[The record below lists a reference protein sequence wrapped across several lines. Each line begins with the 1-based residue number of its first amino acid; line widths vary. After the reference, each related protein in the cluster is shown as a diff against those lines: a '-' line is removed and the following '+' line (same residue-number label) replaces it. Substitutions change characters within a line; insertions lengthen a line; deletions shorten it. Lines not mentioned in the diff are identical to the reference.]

1 MNQLKSTWLVIF
13 VAAFIVSVVLLFLVE
28 PDKLKGFEGTL
39 VAVNVGVAIFAINF
53 SFIGYQLSA
62 YRHLYRGVSVNQTLA
77 SVGVLFLGILPY
89 LVMGFSTRYAPVV
102 ALAVLPTLACSCL
115 ALLALAKRET
125 NGEVVLNR
133 LVSCQRVQVFLDEF
147 TQKAELDE
155 ASLKKIALSKLQDT
169 PMHEWDWH
177 LSPRTEVDDPF
188 DTLAAIAAVAV
199 KNDDLTTFEHCVETG
214 LRRLDQA
221 VSYTK
226 SSSTHHRVRN
236 HVQQAL
242 RRMWITVRECEKS
255 GTFARKFQDLLARYV
270 ITKADASNQCTD
282 ETYFALGLMTSIAL
296 RALEDGARDLVLAP
310 LVVARQI
317 IQKGVDQPLTSNK
330 PIQDAPIEVL
340 MFKHELPQL
349 GNTIKTLGHAAVEEM
364 DTDILY
370 RCFDAFGWLG
380 CSAMKQDNHEVGKA
394 CLRGLSQLARESRA
408 AKLECFY
415 SRCALEPW
423 QHAEERIGWILTW
436 LPKLPTEAHK
446 KWMRS
451 IEEAYSRLHG
461 FEVTVKIEQR
471 DGKPFFGIGVSK
483 TPYTSGYSGWQGNRT
498 VDYSDINFLKD
509 LELY

>member
-1 MNQLKSTWLVIF
+1 MKQLKSTWQIIF
-13 VAAFIVSVVLLFLVE
+13 IVAFIVTIILLCLVDA
-28 PDKLKGFEGTL
+28 DKLKGFEGTL

-62 YRHLYRGVSVNQTLA
+62 YRHLYRGVSTNQTLA
-77 SVGVLFLGILPY
+77 SVGVLFLGVLSY
-89 LVMGFSTRYAPVV
+89 LVMGFSTRYAPVI
-102 ALAVLPTLACSCL
+102 ALAVLPLLACSSL

-125 NGEVVLNR
+125 NGEIVLNR
-133 LVSCQRVQVFLDEF
+133 LVSSERVQAFLDEF
-147 TQKAELDE
+147 TQKAERDE
-155 ASLKKIALSKLQDT
+155 DTLKKIALSKLQDT

-188 DTLAAIAAVAV
+188 DTLATIAAVAV
-199 KNDDLTTFEHCVETG
+199 KNDDLTTFEQCVETG
-214 LRRLDQA
+214 LRRLDQT

-226 SSSTHHRVRN
+226 SSGIHHRVKN

-270 ITKADASNQCTD
+270 ITKADASKQCSD
-282 ETYFALGLMTSIAL
+282 ETDFALSLMTSIAL
-296 RALEDGARDLVLAP
+296 CALEDGARDLVLAP
-310 LVVARQI
+310 LVVTRQI

-330 PIQDAPIEVL
+330 PIQDVPMEVL
-340 MFKHELPQL
+340 MFRHGLPQL
-349 GNTIKTLGHAAVEEM
+349 SNTIKAIGHAAVEGK

-394 CLRGLSQLARESRA
+394 CLRGLCQLGRKSRA

-436 LPKLPTEAHK
+436 LPKLPTEAQEN
-446 KWMRS
+446 WIRS
-451 IEEAYSRLHG
+451 IEEAYSRLYG
-461 FEVTVKIEQR
+461 FEVKIKTEQR
-471 DGKPFFGIGVSK
+471 DGKPFFRINISK
-483 TPYTSGYSGWQGNRT
+483 TAHTCGYSSWEGNRT
-498 VDYSDINFLKD
+498 VDYSDVTFLKD